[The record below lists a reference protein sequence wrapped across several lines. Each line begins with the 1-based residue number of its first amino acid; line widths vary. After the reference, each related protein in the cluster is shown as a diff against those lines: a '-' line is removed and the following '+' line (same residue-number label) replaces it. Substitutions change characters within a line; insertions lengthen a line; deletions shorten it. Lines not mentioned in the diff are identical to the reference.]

1 MTAPSLS
8 LPPLE
13 CPAVILPTPAN
24 LSNFFGGLATYPH
37 KLKTLAI
44 TTAKDEAA
52 EYIKI
57 AEDLQE
63 TLDTVR
69 ALLDKYDPKF
79 EKISLPEKEWD
90 IMINRLV
97 TEYPMYIQTEIL
109 TLIKTLVPV
118 EFKVTILGIE
128 FDIIEVFTDP
138 SSIKTS
144 IRAEA
149 DKFYDM
155 LPAEYKN
162 YDKFDTKELKA
173 EAVWDYFQSE
183 IKKKLNL
190 LMSGGFGDLI
200 STFDTIWTP
209 LGLPAFPTLQE
220 IDIEALIRDKTAEE
234 LKKISVFGFSLEDL
248 LGGEMKDSLVIE
260 GYDRERLKNKA
271 RQFAQEWQ
279 LHLFKLWMQKVTA
292 FFDAIGLGALTALIT
307 FNFCQ
312 FLTLLQFPTT
322 IALPASVTTVIN
334 TTTSTLPNTT
344 ETED

>member
-79 EKISLPEKEWD
+79 EKVSLPEKEWD

-128 FDIIEVFTDP
+128 FDL
-138 SSIKTS
+138 S
-144 IRAEA
+144 
-149 DKFYDM
+149 
-155 LPAEYKN
+155 
-162 YDKFDTKELKA
+162 
-173 EAVWDYFQSE
+173 
-183 IKKKLNL
+183 
-190 LMSGGFGDLI
+190 LI
-200 STFDTIWTP
+200 HI
-209 LGLPAFPTLQE
+209 
-220 IDIEALIRDKTAEE
+220 
-234 LKKISVFGFSLEDL
+234 
-248 LGGEMKDSLVIE
+248 
-260 GYDRERLKNKA
+260 
-271 RQFAQEWQ
+271 
-279 LHLFKLWMQKVTA
+279 
-292 FFDAIGLGALTALIT
+292 
-307 FNFCQ
+307 
-312 FLTLLQFPTT
+312 
-322 IALPASVTTVIN
+322 
-334 TTTSTLPNTT
+334 
-344 ETED
+344 